1 MDFERILMSWSNNKI
16 VCHVLWS
23 DTSDPTFYTCHSEID
38 REGRPSL
45 PRDLSC
51 LAGCPASTPAG
62 LFCRDTFDRHTL
74 PFSSLPPH

>member
-1 MDFERILMSWSNNKI
+1 MPMNNEI
-16 VCHVLWS
+16 VCEMALLSQGLWS
-23 DTSDPTFYTCHSEID
+23 DMSDPTFYTCHSEID

-51 LAGCPASTPAG
+51 LAGCAVFGVAG
-62 LFCRDTFDRHTL
+62 LFCTDTFGRHTL